1 MFKYDNYI
9 KLCKEKKVFIDE
21 KSPSHY
27 ILYNENHLNNYYYAL
42 YNLKDKSDSGL
53 KYSRKIF
60 ITHNDKEYTF
70 LTSDIHI
77 DVDFELL
84 GVNETSVFFQL
95 FKHIKENIVIQKK
108 IFYICCIHFNIIKLE
123 LLEFFHIF
131 INEPN
136 IKFIFLT
143 DQISF
148 LPDVILKNSIIK
160 KHIINYKSF
169 YNRLFETRIQNIAN
183 NIIDNTEMSLF
194 IWREKL
200 YELLIL
206 NDNIYDCFSYLIEL
220 LIQDNYIKESSIDTV
235 LLKYYEIMYKYN
247 NNYRSIYHLEHFII
261 FLRNLKK

>member
-1 MFKYDNYI
+1 MSKYEKYI
-9 KLCKEKKVFIDE
+9 ELCKEKKIFIDDE
-21 KSPSHY
+21 HSSHY

-42 YNLKDKSDSGL
+42 YNLKDKSDSNL

-70 LTSDIHI
+70 INSDIHV

-84 GVNETSVFFQL
+84 GVNEMSVFFEL

-108 IFYICCIHFNIIKLE
+108 IFYICCIHFNEIKLE
-123 LLEFFHIF
+123 LLEHFHIF
-131 INEPN
+131 LNEPN
-136 IKFIFLT
+136 LKFLFLT

-148 LPDVILKNSIIK
+148 LPNVLLKNSIIK
-160 KHIINYKSF
+160 KHKINYNSF
-169 YNRLFETRIQNIAN
+169 YNKQFEPRIQNIAN
-183 NIIDNTEMSLF
+183 HIINNKEMSLF
-194 IWREKL
+194 VWREKL

-206 NDNIYDCFSYLIEL
+206 NDNIYACFSYLIEL
-220 LIQDNYIKESSIDTV
+220 LIQSDYITETTIDDV
-235 LLKYYEIMYKYN
+235 LFKYYEIMYKYN